1 MGGKNYLGLKCTVC
15 NKRYSELLVGVC
27 PSCGGILTAMYDL
40 GGLTISLQRG
50 RSMWQFS
57 DVLPPVSSE
66 YLVSLD
72 EGWTPYVKANTYGQL
87 IGLRDLW
94 MKLEGQNPT
103 GSFKDRA
110 ASVLVS
116 LAKEWGKRGVFTA
129 SSGNA
134 AAAISG
140 YSARGGLK
148 CLILVRE
155 DSPVSKLGQISMYN
169 PYIVRVRN
177 LFSNRR
183 TLTEFLSTIEGALP
197 GWQNGFLWAPFN
209 PLALEGIKTIS
220 YEIAST
226 NTPDYVF
233 VPTAGGDLLYAVY
246 KGFKDLRDLGIINS
260 FPKIVA
266 VQGANANP
274 LVHALDNNLDHV
286 VDVEHAETI
295 AGALKVNFG
304 ADHAL
309 NAVKQSGGFGVGVTD
324 AEILEAQ
331 RDIAKTEGVF
341 TETSSAAALAA
352 VKKSLSQ
359 GWVKPNSTVAVILT
373 GTGFK
378 DYTPSF
384 NSVEQIPLI
393 QSSRELGQLVG
404 EAFRL

>member
-1 MGGKNYLGLKCTVC
+1 MGGKSYLGLKCTVC
-15 NKRYSELLVGVC
+15 NKIYFDLWVGVC
-27 PSCGGILTAMYDL
+27 PSCGGILTATYDL

-57 DVLPPVSSE
+57 DVLPPISSE

-155 DSPVSKLGQISMYN
+155 DASLSKLGQISMYN

-177 LFSNRR
+177 LFSNKR
-183 TLTEFLSTIEGALP
+183 TLTEFLNTVGGALP

-246 KGFKDLRDLGIINS
+246 KGFKELRDLGIINGL
-260 FPKIVA
+260 PKIVA
-266 VQGANANP
+266 VQGVNANP
-274 LVHALDNNLDHV
+274 LVHALDNNLEHV
-286 VDVEHAETI
+286 VEVEHAETI
-295 AGALKVNFG
+295 AGALRVNFG

-324 AEILEAQ
+324 TEILEAQ

-352 VKKSLSQ
+352 VKKALSQ
-359 GWVKPNSTVAVILT
+359 GWVNPNSTVAVILT

-384 NSVEQIPLI
+384 NTVEQIPLI
-393 QSSRELGQLVG
+393 QSHRELGQLVR
-404 EAFRL
+404 ETLRL